1 MIVMRKKKEEKPY
14 DPFLIQK
21 IQPHGGISFYDEKY
35 IKTGMGCEACI
46 HIFQYPDEI
55 DTHWMSNILN
65 INDSIAIIDISTED
79 MIEVKRNINK
89 SMSEQNIRYKTSKR
103 FEDRFDAEQRYRE
116 LERLWKEIQSYG
128 EILKSIQARIFVYG
142 YTLREIEQKC
152 KEVLVN
158 LESDNY
164 KAAIFL
170 NEGKSEWK
178 SLYLPYKEQQK
189 DENSISGQSLTS
201 ETVAAGYP
209 FHFSKLEDPYGSL
222 LGFTSSGGSVL
233 FDYFAK
239 SEARLQYNAVAFGN
253 MGRGKSTLL
262 KKIYEDR
269 AIRGDFIRI
278 FDISGEFGYMTE
290 QFGGKIYRP
299 DGSEGIIN
307 PLEIL
312 CSGENENTNYSRHIS
327 KMGIFYRFLMPAAD
341 NYEIIEFEQVLRE
354 LYIKHGIL
362 GDDGE
367 IGNRKITRLNSKK
380 YPIFSDMSIYLIN
393 KIQTLQESPEG
404 KAGDIIVRQKLQRL
418 NNIKLTVDNVISNY
432 GMLLDGYTSID
443 NMTDE
448 QIIVFDIS
456 TLKEIKASIYDG
468 MMFLL
473 LSFCW
478 DNAVENGMV
487 MKDLWETGKIRWQE
501 IKRFLVICDESHRW
515 LNAQKLQAVD
525 QVLLYCREGRKY
537 FAGILFASQ
546 SIRDWVPEGSDA
558 LAINKIKTL
567 FELTQYKFIFQ
578 QDANAMGLLGE
589 IFHEQLTDSELRRIP
604 YLTKGETIL
613 AISSDRNIEMKVH
626 LTAEENK
633 MFRGGA

>member
-1 MIVMRKKKEEKPY
+1 MRKKKEEKPY
-14 DPFLIQK
+14 DSFLIQK
-21 IQPHGGISFYDEKY
+21 IQPHGGISFWDEKY
-35 IKTGMGCEACI
+35 IKTGQGYETCI
-46 HIFQYPDEI
+46 HIFQYPEEI
-55 DTHWMSNILN
+55 DTHWMTNILN
-65 INDSIAIIDISTED
+65 VNDSIAIVDISTED
-79 MIEVKRNINK
+79 MVEVKRNINK

-152 KEVLVN
+152 KEVLIN

-189 DENSISGQSLTS
+189 DENSIQGQSLTS

-222 LGFTSSGGSVL
+222 LGFTSSGGIVL

-239 SEARLQYNAVAFGN
+239 SESRLQYNAVAFGN

-278 FDISGEFGYMTE
+278 FDISGEFRYMTE

-312 CSGENENTNYSRHIS
+312 CSGDNENTNYSRHIS

-362 GDDGE
+362 GKDGE
-367 IGNRKITRLNSKK
+367 IGNRRITRLNSKK
-380 YPIFSDMSIYLIN
+380 YPIFSDLSVYLMH
-393 KIQTLQESPEG
+393 KIQMLQESPEG
-404 KAGDIIVRQKLQRL
+404 KNGDIIVRQKLQRL
-418 NNIKLTVDNVISNY
+418 NNIKLTVDNVINNY

-478 DNAVENGMV
+478 DNAVANGMV
-487 MKDLWETGKIRWQE
+487 MKEQWETGKIRWEE

-558 LAINKIKTL
+558 VAINKIKTL